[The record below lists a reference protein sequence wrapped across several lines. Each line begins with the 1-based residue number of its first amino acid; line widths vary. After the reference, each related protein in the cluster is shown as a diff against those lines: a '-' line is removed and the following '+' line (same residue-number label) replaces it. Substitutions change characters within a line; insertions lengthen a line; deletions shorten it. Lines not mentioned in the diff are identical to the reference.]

1 MSTTQHDAAIPP
13 ELDGKRLD
21 QALARMFPDYSRSRL
36 KEWILAGLVTV
47 DGATSAPRT
56 RIRTGQQ
63 VALTVV
69 LEVRES
75 AEAEPMA
82 LNVVFEDDDVLLI
95 DKPAGLV
102 VHPGAG
108 NPAGTLMNGLLHHAP
123 DLATLPRSGILHRLD
138 KDTSGLLLVAKT
150 LAAHTRL
157 VHDLQERDIAREYR
171 GICVGRMTAGG
182 HVDAPIGRH
191 ATNRTRMAV
200 TDRGRAAVTHYRVL
214 TKFPAHT
221 FLAMRLETG
230 RTHQIRVHM
239 AHQRHSLVG
248 DPAYGGRL
256 KIPGGADDT
265 LGNALRALHRQALH
279 ACRLGFRHPTHERQL
294 QFQSP
299 LPADLTG
306 LLDALATAAGQRV
319 VDGQWDQMEWPVP
332 QVD

>member
-1 MSTTQHDAAIPP
+1 MNTTQYDAAIPA

-21 QALARMFPDYSRSRL
+21 QALAAMFPDYSRSRL

-75 AEAEPMA
+75 AGAEPMT
-82 LNVVFEDDDVLLI
+82 LNIVFEDDDLLLI

-150 LAAHTRL
+150 LVAHTRL
-157 VHDLQERDIAREYR
+157 VRDLQERAITREYR
-171 GICVGRMTAGG
+171 GICVGCMTAGG

-191 ATNRTRMAV
+191 KTNRTRQAV
-200 TDRGRAAVTHYRVL
+200 TDRGRPAVTHYRVL

-221 FLAMRLETG
+221 FLALRLETG

-239 AHQRHSLVG
+239 AHRRHPLVG

-256 KIPGGADDT
+256 KIPGGGGDA

-279 ACRLGFRHPTHERQL
+279 ACRIGFRHPTDARQL
-294 QFQSP
+294 QFQSA
-299 LPADLTG
+299 LPADLTA
-306 LLDALATAAGQRV
+306 LLDALATAAGKRV
-319 VDGQWDQMEWPVP
+319 ADGKWDRMEWPV
-332 QVD
+332 QQAD